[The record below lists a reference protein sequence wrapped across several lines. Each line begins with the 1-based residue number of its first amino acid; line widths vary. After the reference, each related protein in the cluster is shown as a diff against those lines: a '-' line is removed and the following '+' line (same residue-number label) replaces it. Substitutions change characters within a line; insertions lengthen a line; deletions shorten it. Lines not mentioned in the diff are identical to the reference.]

1 MPRRKTMNVS
11 LTPEMEAF
19 VFERVSSGRYRS
31 NSEVL
36 RAALRL
42 LEDQE
47 RDVAPSTGVSVP
59 RGMQLAQQP
68 LPKSQADADT

>member
-47 RDVAPSTGVSVP
+47 REGVPNTGVKVP
-59 RGMQLAQQP
+59 SGVQLAQQP
-68 LPKSQADADT
+68 LPISHDDADQ